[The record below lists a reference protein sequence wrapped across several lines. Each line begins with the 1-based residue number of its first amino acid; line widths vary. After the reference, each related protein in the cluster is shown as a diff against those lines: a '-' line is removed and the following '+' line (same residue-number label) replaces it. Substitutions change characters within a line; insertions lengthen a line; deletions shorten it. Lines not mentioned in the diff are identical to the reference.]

1 MTLFILTETSAG
13 YALLK
18 AKDKKLLKRDDLA
31 QQTESAEGVCS
42 LLKLKQFRK
51 FDSAVTALDE
61 VSAIVEGKVTPM
73 LSALLDS
80 IKDEKKVSLAVADP
94 KLGTSRVEYALL
106 RR

>member
-31 QQTESAEGVCS
+31 KETATAEGTCS

-51 FDSAVTALDE
+51 FESASSALE
-61 VSAIVEGKVTPM
+61 EAAALTEGKV
-73 LSALLDS
+73 SA
-80 IKDEKKVSLAVADP
+80 DED
-94 KLGTSRVEYALL
+94 ALVL
-106 RR
+106 HGMS